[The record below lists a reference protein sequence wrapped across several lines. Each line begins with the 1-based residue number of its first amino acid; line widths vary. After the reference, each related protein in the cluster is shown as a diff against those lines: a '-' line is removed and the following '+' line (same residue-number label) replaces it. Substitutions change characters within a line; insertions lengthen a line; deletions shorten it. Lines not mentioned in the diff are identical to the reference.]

1 MVLEKAYAKINLTL
15 EVLNK
20 DERNYHIVNT
30 IMVPI
35 NIYDEIE
42 LEKYHEILIVDNNI
56 KDNIMYK
63 AASLFFSTYNI
74 NGGVKIK
81 YKKNIPLEAG
91 LAGGS
96 SDAAAVLR
104 GLRKLYKPEISDS
117 ELEHLCSFLGSDVA
131 FFIKT
136 KIAKCS
142 HYGEIVN
149 PLNININKIKLLL
162 IKPSFG
168 LSTKKVYEN
177 YEYEFKDRNNNEE
190 NIINALENNDIEL
203 LNNNIFNDLNKA
215 SLLLSSELRY
225 LYTRLS
231 INNKVHISGSGPTMF
246 ILNPSNED
254 INKIKDSLPEDTYIK
269 LTTLL

>member
-1 MVLEKAYAKINLTL
+1 MILERAYAKINLTL

-42 LEKYHEILIVDNNI
+42 LEKHNEIVIVDDDI
-56 KDNIMYK
+56 TDNIMYK

-74 NGGVKIK
+74 TGGVKIK
-81 YKKNIPLEAG
+81 YKKNIPLAAG

-104 GLRKLYKPEISDS
+104 GLRRLYKPEITDS

-136 KIAKCS
+136 KIAKCT

-149 PLNININKIKLLL
+149 PLDINIKKIKVLL

-168 LSTKKVYEN
+168 LFTKAVYES
-177 YEYEFKDRNNNEE
+177 YEYEPKDRTINEN
-190 NIINALENNDIEL
+190 NIIKALENNDIEL
-203 LNNNIFNDLNKA
+203 LDNNIFNDLNKA

-225 LYTRLS
+225 LYTRVS
-231 INNKVHISGSGPTMF
+231 TNNRVHISGSGPTMF

-254 INKIKDSLPEDTYIK
+254 INNIKDILPEDTYLK